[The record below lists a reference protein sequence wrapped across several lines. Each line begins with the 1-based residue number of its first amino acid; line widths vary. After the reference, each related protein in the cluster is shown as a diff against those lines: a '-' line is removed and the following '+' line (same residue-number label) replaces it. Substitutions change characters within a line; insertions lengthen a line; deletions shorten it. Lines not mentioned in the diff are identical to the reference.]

1 MKMQDLKKRVYETWK
16 NLSVF
21 NGAVVQ
27 AENFKA
33 EVRQIGDLRYKRT
46 WEAAYC
52 QFSAR
57 NMMDSCLD
65 AFTLI
70 TIRFNPSWWEPELRY
85 LLPRC
90 LDEFLALPE
99 GIDAIKQG
107 LEQLLGDYTTTQE
120 KESAHEFFEMAR
132 QQSRGF
138 GGDAAQL
145 AQLLQAN

>member
-1 MKMQDLKKRVYETWK
+1 MKTQDLKKQVYEAWK
-16 NLSVF
+16 DLSVF

-27 AENFKA
+27 AENFKP

-52 QFSAR
+52 RFSAR
-57 NMMDSCLD
+57 NMVDSCLD

-70 TIRFNPSWWEPELRY
+70 TIQFNPDWWEPELLH
-85 LLPRC
+85 LLPQC

-99 GIDAIKQG
+99 GLDLIKLG
-107 LEQLLGDYTTTQE
+107 LEQLLGDYTTTQD

-132 QQSRGF
+132 QQSRRF
-138 GGDAAQL
+138 GGDTARL

>member
-1 MKMQDLKKRVYETWK
+1 MKMQDLKKRVYRAWEH
-16 NLSVF
+16 LSLF
-21 NGAVVQ
+21 NDAIVQ
-27 AENFKA
+27 PENFKA

-70 TIRFNPSWWEPELRY
+70 TVQFNPDWWEEDLRH
-85 LLPRC
+85 LLPQC

-99 GIDAIKQG
+99 GLDAIRQG
-107 LEQLLGDYTTTQE
+107 LEQLLGDYTTTQD
-120 KESAHEFFEMAR
+120 KESAHGFFEMAR
-132 QQSRGF
+132 QQSRRF
-138 GGDAAQL
+138 GGDAARLTQL
-145 AQLLQAN
+145 IQAR